1 MNIATQMDI
10 KALNQAYRPLSV
22 EQRIKRLYNDFPPE
36 EIMLTSS
43 FATTS
48 ALLLSLFSK
57 IRPQQEIFFIDTGY
71 HFEETLQYKDELT
84 ELLDIKVTAVH
95 PDAQQHAKT
104 QQEETWKQ
112 DPNYCCFLNKVSPL
126 EALKSDYSVWI
137 SGLMR
142 WQSDHRSTL
151 DIFEERNGILK
162 FYPLID
168 VSEEQRS
175 QFFEQAALPK
185 HPLVFKGYA
194 SIGCKHCTVPGE
206 DRGGRWN
213 NSPKTECGL
222 HL

>member
-1 MNIATQMDI
+1 MTTATQINI
-10 KALNQAYRPLSV
+10 KALNEIYHPLTV
-22 EQRIKRLYNDFPPE
+22 EERIQRLYEDFSPS

-48 ALLLSLFSK
+48 GLLLSLFSK

-71 HFEETLQYKDELT
+71 HFEETLAYKDELT
-84 ELLDIKVTAVH
+84 ELLDLKVTSVH
-95 PDAQQHAKT
+95 PNAEEHTTTRK
-104 QQEETWKQ
+104 EETWKK
-112 DPNYCCFLNKVSPL
+112 DPNYCCYLNKVSPL
-126 EALKSDYSVWI
+126 EELKINYTVWI
-137 SGLMR
+137 SGLMG

-151 DIFEERNGILK
+151 DIFEERNGTLK

-168 VSEEQRS
+168 VSKDERS
-175 QFFEQAALPK
+175 DLFEKDHLPK

-194 SIGCKHCTVPGE
+194 SIGCKHCTVPGD
-206 DRGGRWN
+206 DRNGRWN

>member
-1 MNIATQMDI
+1 MNLATKHDVKI
-10 KALNQAYRPLSV
+10 LNQIYRPLSV
-22 EQRIKRLYNDFPPE
+22 EQRIRRLYEDFPPE

-57 IRPQQEIFFIDTGY
+57 IRPQQEIFFINTGY
-71 HFEETLQYKDELT
+71 HFDETLQYKDELSQ
-84 ELLDIKVTAVH
+84 LLDIKVTSVH
-95 PDAQQHAKT
+95 PEEKDYNKT
-104 QQEETWKQ
+104 LAEEMWKN

-126 EALKSDYSVWI
+126 DTLKYKYSVWI

-168 VSEEQRS
+168 VSKDERNER
-175 QFFEQAALPK
+175 FESENLPR
-185 HPLVFKGYA
+185 HPLVFKGYS
-194 SIGCKHCTVPGE
+194 SIGCKHCTVPGD
-206 DRGGRWN
+206 DRDGRWN

>member
-1 MNIATQMDI
+1 MNLATKHDI
-10 KALNQAYRPLSV
+10 KTLNDIYRPLSV
-22 EQRIKRLYNDFPPE
+22 EQRIRRLYEDFPPE
-36 EIMLTSS
+36 EVMLTSS

-48 ALLLSLFSK
+48 ALLLSLFARV
-57 IRPQQEIFFIDTGY
+57 RPEQEIFFIDTGY

-84 ELLDIKVTAVH
+84 ELLDINVTSVH
-95 PDAQQHAKT
+95 PDPKSHAMT
-104 QQEETWKQ
+104 QNEETWKK

-126 EALKSDYSVWI
+126 EDLKLKYSVWI

-168 VSEEQRS
+168 VTKEERS
-175 QFFEQAALPK
+175 QRFDREDLPK

-194 SIGCKHCTVPGE
+194 SIGCKHCTVPGD
-206 DRGGRWN
+206 DRNGRWN